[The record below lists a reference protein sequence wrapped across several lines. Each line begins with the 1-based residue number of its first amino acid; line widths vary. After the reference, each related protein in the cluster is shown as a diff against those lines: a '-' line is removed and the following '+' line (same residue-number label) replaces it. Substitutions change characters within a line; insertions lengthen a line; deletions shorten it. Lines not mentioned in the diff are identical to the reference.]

1 MPYPAVQSPSPP
13 YPRQPSTTTSS
24 SSSSSLNK
32 KRSTRMNSRKNQRPI
47 PDGLNVPSTYDN
59 AQLPLQFASM
69 VAGGSP
75 NVSPFS
81 TELDPTVSAAAKV
94 LFSPQGNF
102 VQELILEE
110 AVNIAD
116 ALSRSIVTTAISSLT
131 KNPITVGSVILRN
144 ALVGGTAAILP
155 PMLKPVST
163 TLRKMKPFFPFSLA
177 VQELEGVFHLR
188 DEDIESLR
196 ILKRLVQLLAGVD
209 PSLPQANKHHIMD
222 PTGQQTFVGTT
233 MDGKVATTSSGLI
246 DADDLALVQQVLLQF
261 SSQLKPGQWPTQA
274 LTLLGSEFS
283 QGQGKE
289 GENPGPGTEL
299 EVLRTQMRQIL
310 PLIRDSVPGATTLA
324 IRFGRKLMGRSLGR
338 LAERIEGVNQQYED
352 DLKNNQDNNQ
362 QRPTK
367 K

>member
-1 MPYPAVQSPSPP
+1 MSYYNRMSVCLYTIKQKATKFRTHSHKSDSYRPIVTLYGFMFFKHQAASGQAFEELRFTPNTPMPYPAVQSPSPP

-24 SSSSSLNK
+24 SSSNK

-47 PDGLNVPSTYDN
+47 PDGLNVPPTYDN

-222 PTGQQTFVGTT
+222 PTGQQSFVGTT
-233 MDGKVATTSSGLI
+233 MDGKVATSSSGLI
-246 DADDLALVQQVLLQF
+246 DADDLALVQQVLLI
-261 SSQLKPGQWPTQA
+261 
-274 LTLLGSEFS
+274 LLL
-283 QGQGKE
+283 
-289 GENPGPGTEL
+289 N
-299 EVLRTQMRQIL
+299 
-310 PLIRDSVPGATTLA
+310 
-324 IRFGRKLMGRSLGR
+324 
-338 LAERIEGVNQQYED
+338 
-352 DLKNNQDNNQ
+352 
-362 QRPTK
+362 
-367 K
+367 